1 MINRYNDHAA
11 NDRTDL
17 AWLRTSL
24 ALGAFGFVLERFDL
38 FLQTFAKTFNGN
50 KLPALPPVGREAGMI
65 LVALGLLTMVL
76 STLRFRTTSRMIEN
90 EHQESYSIR
99 GVLFLGVVFILLSLF
114 ILLYV
119 TRVLSLT

>member
-11 NDRTDL
+11 NERTYL

-24 ALGAFGFVLERFDL
+24 ALVAFGFVLERFDL